1 MRSWTIAFSLGVALA
16 ALLPALPPSNH
27 AVAAGA
33 CALLLH
39 YWQRLRVPAAV
50 IIGAVWLCLLA
61 ANRLAQRWPESPA
74 ARDVWVEATIWNLP
88 VLSADSQR
96 LQLRLDKV
104 CPSAIL
110 EQCAFPQLPDD
121 GRMVL
126 ISVYEPLNL
135 QPGQRWRALLRLRP
149 PHGFVNPGGFDYE
162 AWLLQEN
169 ISATGYLRSHADNR
183 LLTEHSDQQR
193 VQQLR
198 FQLAQTLKSPAALAA
213 LHYPHLL
220 QALTT
225 GDGSG
230 ISDAEWQLF
239 AETGTTHLLVIS
251 GSHVALIVMLL
262 YALGYWLG
270 SRWHHL
276 LLYMP
281 ALWPATLL
289 ALAGSWVYTGLAGF
303 ALPAQRAWLMSAVV
317 LLARLWR
324 RQVLAWHSLAL
335 VLAVV
340 LAWDPLA
347 ILNTGFWLS
356 FVAVSVLLLS
366 TTPAVDAS
374 SQWWRR
380 AGHALWHLLLLQ
392 ARMSIVL
399 LPIVLVCFQQTSVLA
414 PLVNLPMIPLLGIVV
429 VPLAL
434 AGVVLTLVWPAAGLL
449 VLQVA
454 DALVGLC
461 MKILEWFTQLWP
473 ANMLNLPA
481 LTTPGLCLLV
491 VAVLGS
497 LLAGRCW
504 QRLGALALVPCVFWL
519 MQVPRQQQPLRLQV
533 LDVGQGLAISVSTPR
548 HHLLYDVGPKFSEHF
563 DAGSDVLLPV
573 LRHANLQAPD
583 RVIVSHADHDHA
595 GGLPAVL
602 NAFPAANYSS
612 SVLALFPPTVKREW
626 CRAGQHWLWD
636 TVQFSMLHPDA
647 AHYDDNLNGSC
658 VLLIEAAGKRLLLAG
673 DIEKPA
679 EISLLQRY
687 PDLHA
692 DVLIAPH
699 HGSRTSS
706 SEAFVRQLAPQF
718 VVYSTG
724 YQNRFRHPAPE
735 VRARYQVQGTREFNT
750 AEQGAVSVV
759 VGQGGTVAASGERGA
774 NRHFWRTETP
784 VGR

>member
-1 MRSWTIAFSLGVALA
+1 MRSWTIAFSLGVVLA
-16 ALLPALPPSNH
+16 ALLPVLPPLSH
-27 AVAAGA
+27 LVAGCA

-39 YWQRLRVPAAV
+39 YWPRLRVPAAV
-50 IIGAVWLCLLA
+50 VIGAGWLCLCA
-61 ANRLAQRWPESPA
+61 ANRLQQRWPEPPFP
-74 ARDVWVEATIWNLP
+74 RDVWVEATVWNLP
-88 VLSADSQR
+88 VSSADSQR

-104 CPSAIL
+104 CLAASVEL
-110 EQCAFPQLPDD
+110 CRFGQLPDD

-135 QPGQRWRALLRLRP
+135 QPGQRWRWLLRLRP
-149 PHGFVNPGGFDYE
+149 PHGFANPGGFDYE

-169 ISATGYLRSHADNR
+169 ISATGYLRSHADNQ
-183 LLTEHSDQQR
+183 LLAAHSGQQR

-198 FQLAQTLKSPAALAA
+198 FQLAQILKTPAALAT
-213 LHYPHLL
+213 LHYPQLL
-220 QALTT
+220 QALTI

-270 SRWHHL
+270 SRWHRL
-276 LLYMP
+276 LLYVP
-281 ALWPATLL
+281 ATWPATLL

-335 VLAVV
+335 ALAVV

-356 FVAVSVLLLS
+356 FVAVSVLLVS
-366 TTPAVDAS
+366 TTTAVDTS
-374 SQWWRR
+374 LPWWRR
-380 AGHALWHLLLLQ
+380 WGLALWHLLLLQ
-392 ARMSIVL
+392 ARMSIAL
-399 LPIVLVCFQQTSVLA
+399 LPIVLVCFQQTSVVA
-414 PLVNLPMIPLLGIVV
+414 PLVNLVMIPLLGTLA
-429 VPLAL
+429 VPMAL
-434 AGVVLTLVWPAAGLL
+434 AGVVLAWLWPVGGLP
-449 VLQVA
+449 VLRAV
-454 DALVGLC
+454 DAVVGLC
-461 MKILEWFTQLWP
+461 MHLLQWSTSFLP
-473 ANMLNLPA
+473 ANMLGLPA
-481 LTTPGLCLLV
+481 LTTAGLVLLV
-491 VAVLGS
+491 VAVLIS
-497 LLAGRCW
+497 LLARQRW
-504 QRLGALALVPCVFWL
+504 QRWSALALLPCVFWL
-519 MQVPRQQQPLRLQV
+519 LRTPSQHEPLRLQV
-533 LDVGQGLAISVSTPR
+533 LDVGQGLAISVSTPH
-548 HHLLYDVGPKFSEHF
+548 HHLLYDVGPQFSPHF

-573 LRHANLQAPD
+573 LRHANLPAPE
-583 RVIVSHADHDHA
+583 RVIVSHADRDHA

-602 NAFPAANYSS
+602 KAFPAARYSS
-612 SVLALFPPTVKREW
+612 SVLALFPPTVNREW

-647 AHYDDNLNGSC
+647 AHYGDNNHGSC

-673 DIEKPA
+673 DIEQPA
-679 EISLLQRY
+679 EFSLLQRF
-687 PDLHA
+687 PELHA

-706 SEAFVRQLAPQF
+706 TEAFVRQLAPQF

-724 YQNRFRHPAPE
+724 YQNRFRHPAPD
-735 VRARYQVQGTREFNT
+735 VRKRYQRLGVLEFNT
-750 AEQGAVSVV
+750 AEQGAVSFVIA
-759 VGQGGTVAASGERGA
+759 QDGTVASSGERQA
-774 NRHFWRTETP
+774 NRHFWRTEPPT
-784 VGR
+784 GR